1 MKNIINGIIEKVDEN
16 IYYLNKNNY
25 DECIANIVNNNNNN
39 NNVIYVIS
47 RGNIENDHNN
57 DYHNNLINKIKKN
70 KNTYIITKE
79 IVENLANNGYDKD
92 HSDLFDNVSA
102 LKNII
107 LNIKNDDNI
116 KNIIINYNIISDNN
130 IKNHTDIFRLNTLFH
145 IIDKNII
152 VFVNDSNNSCNY
164 NKKYKNVDE
173 FYVI

>member
-1 MKNIINGIIEKVDEN
+1 MKNIVNGIIEKVDEN

-25 DECIANIVNNNNNN
+25 YEYIENIVNNNN
-39 NNVIYVIS
+39 NNVIYVIN
-47 RGNIENDHNN
+47 RGNIDNDHNN

-79 IVENLANNGYDKD
+79 IVENLVNNGYDKD

-107 LNIKNDDNI
+107 LNVKNDDNI

-152 VFVNDSNNSCNY
+152 VFVNDPNDSCNY